1 MTRPLDPSAP
11 TRKLRG
17 LLRTLCLA
25 LPCLL
30 LQACANTREER
41 HLAPLYTQI
50 SRAGGGVEEEAL
62 AGAVRLRRDSPGGTL
77 RQWGLRPLVIREKGE
92 NGDWL
97 MRYLTPF
104 GRAERKDKDFGWYLL
119 PITLYTSQKQPQ
131 GEDTYTLITL
141 PGIYWSRTD
150 DGRTLRAWF
159 PFGGVLERF
168 VSFDRIEFALF
179 PLWVRTER
187 AGRETTH
194 VLWPFFSKSS
204 GAGGPA
210 WRAWPLIGHGQ
221 YEDRYDR
228 WFFLWPFFQWE
239 HNRQWAGE
247 ERDERSWMV
256 FPLYGYKRAGSYRAH
271 TLLWPFFGWSSDPE
285 QGFWAWD
292 APWPFVRM
300 LENPAQDE
308 RRRRVWP
315 FYSYYRGDGM
325 ESTWYLWPFYNS
337 SYEEYPDAVRTT
349 RWVLPLWQEWHRKAD
364 NGETTDY
371 RKLWPLFEIDQGE
384 PGLRRTAFPAL
395 NPLWRTPEIDEMYAW
410 IWELYAREERPGGI
424 RSERSWLGLYR
435 RERDANED
443 RRSWVGLWAN
453 RQWQDTKGVERSD
466 TALLFGL
473 LRWSSGADG
482 SLEWLAPALPGPGWP
497 LERTVRNRAP

>member
-1 MTRPLDPSAP
+1 VVS
-11 TRKLRG
+11 
-17 LLRTLCLA
+17 LA
-25 LPCLL
+25 
-30 LQACANTREER
+30 
-41 HLAPLYTQI
+41 
-50 SRAGGGVEEEAL
+50 V
-62 AGAVRLRRDSPGGTL
+62 
-77 RQWGLRPLVIREKGE
+77 
-92 NGDWL
+92 
-97 MRYLTPF
+97 
-104 GRAERKDKDFGWYLL
+104 
-119 PITLYTSQKQPQ
+119 
-131 GEDTYTLITL
+131 
-141 PGIYWSRTD
+141 
-150 DGRTLRAWF
+150 
-159 PFGGVLERF
+159 
-168 VSFDRIEFALF
+168 
-179 PLWVRTER
+179 
-187 AGRETTH
+187 
-194 VLWPFFSKSS
+194 
-204 GAGGPA
+204 
-210 WRAWPLIGHGQ
+210 
-221 YEDRYDR
+221 
-228 WFFLWPFFQWE
+228 
-239 HNRQWAGE
+239 
-247 ERDERSWMV
+247 
-256 FPLYGYKRAGSYRAH
+256 
-271 TLLWPFFGWSSDPE
+271 
-285 QGFWAWD
+285 
-292 APWPFVRM
+292 
-300 LENPAQDE
+300 
-308 RRRRVWP
+308 
-315 FYSYYRGDGM
+315 
-325 ESTWYLWPFYNS
+325 YNS